1 MRLYLAETIRGHQAP
16 ITALTTLHNRT
27 LISAAA
33 DGSML
38 THSFD
43 GALPNITMRGHSG
56 AVLALAAFRE
66 SHFVVSASADQ
77 TLMLWNA
84 ETGECVRTL
93 CGHEGAVTAVALA
106 DEGRVIISGGADG
119 TVRFWDTVTGELCA
133 MGAGHGAAVAWVLP
147 LSAEPHVLVGLE
159 AADGT
164 PQPITVWDYRSG
176 EQVRQFGDSHQ
187 PTACAVLTPE
197 GQLLTRENGAVLRWD
212 AQQGCVVQQWS
223 PPLGSVARAL
233 FRSGRYVVLTTEPS
247 QLAVWDLTQ
256 GEAVASAALTVN
268 EPTQF
273 MVTPDHRRVVV
284 GSGEGLAYIYRV
296 SSS

>member
-1 MRLYLAETIRGHQAP
+1 MRLYLAETIRGHQARV
-16 ITALTTLHNRT
+16 TALTTLHNRT
-27 LISAAA
+27 LITGAE
-33 DGSML
+33 DGSIL

-93 CGHEGAVTAVALA
+93 YGHEGAVTAVALA

-119 TVRFWDTVTGELCA
+119 TVRFWDTLTGELCA
-133 MGAGHGAAVAWVLP
+133 MGAGYAPVAWLLP
-147 LSAEPHVLVGLE
+147 LSAEPHVLAGWE

-176 EQVRQFGDSHQ
+176 EQVRVFGDAHH

-197 GQLLTRENGAVLRWD
+197 GQLLTRANGAALLWD
-212 AQQGCVVQQWS
+212 AQQGCVAQQWAL
-223 PPLGSVARAL
+223 PMGSVARAL
-233 FRSGRYVVLTTEPS
+233 FRSGRYVVLTPDPS

-256 GEAVASAALTVN
+256 GEAVASAALTLS

-273 MVTPDHRRVVV
+273 MVTPDNRRVVV
-284 GSGEGLAYIYRV
+284 GSSEGLAYIYRV

>member
-1 MRLYLAETIRGHQAP
+1 MRLYLTETIRGHQAP

-27 LISAAA
+27 LISGAG
-33 DGSML
+33 DGSIL

-43 GALPNITMRGHSG
+43 GALPNITMHGHNG

-119 TVRFWDTVTGELCA
+119 TVRVWDTLTGEPC
-133 MGAGHGAAVAWVLP
+133 GVYAGHLAAVRWLLP
-147 LSAEPHVLVGLE
+147 LAGAPQVLAGLTSDGVPHSIYL
-159 AADGT
+159 
-164 PQPITVWDYRSG
+164 WDYRRG
-176 EQVRQFGDSHQ
+176 EQVRQFGDPHH
-187 PTACAVLTPE
+187 PTSCAVLTPE
-197 GQLLTRENGAVLRWD
+197 GQLLTRDSGAVLLWD
-212 AQQGCVVQQWS
+212 VQQGCVAQQWTL
-223 PPLGSVARAL
+223 PTASVARAL
-233 FRSGRYVVLTTEPS
+233 FRSGRHVVLTMEPS
-247 QLAVWDLTQ
+247 QLAVWDLMQ
-256 GEAVASAALTVN
+256 GEAAASAALTVN

-273 MVTPDHRRVVV
+273 MVTLDNRRVVV
-284 GSGEGLAYIYRV
+284 GSGEGLAYVYRL